1 MEVKGWI
8 LGGTSLHLSKSVLLQ
23 SVLEV
28 FSNEED
34 PSSHPAE
41 TSGSRKWEKE
51 LFGTFFLST
60 AVI

>member
-1 MEVKGWI
+1 VDT
-8 LGGTSLHLSKSVLLQ
+8 GTDLTEFIQSKSVLLQ

-34 PSSHPAE
+34 SSSHPAE

-51 LFGTFFLST
+51 LFGTFFFST